1 MRLLSLGALTT
12 DPPNDRLGS
21 QPLLLLCYVV
31 LEKTPSKAELAQLFW
46 THLADG
52 VTPKGERKDLKNLG
66 VCLALLKRELG
77 ISIDDEKL
85 MDGFSC
91 DALELEQAFQHG
103 EWGRVLELYRCGN
116 FLAELEHKGRLK
128 LSSELYSWLMTRRER
143 IAQQAREACL
153 SLIEQSVQVGNFTSA
168 NELMENYGNSLLQLS
183 DLEEQEPALLTRLYH
198 LFLSLGQPGAS
209 KVRQT
214 FEGYLN
220 HLLAETLLS
229 KEALHVLLALSLQ
242 GELNL
247 VAVQRSLSL
256 SPKQMATCRE
266 ELIRVKLLGA
276 NSQVLAKD
284 ISTYYLEK
292 HPGLKTSL
300 LLGLLINT
308 TEDQALFLFRSI
320 YQATQT
326 FGGIGYWS
334 KALAVYTSQAQNLIT
349 HDKFEEAVILL
360 SEFKQAEEINQQDS
374 SSHARF
380 LLAYCLERQG
390 RYKEGLEAIEGVS
403 ETADILSIRALF
415 LLKAG
420 QLQEAK
426 DLALAVREKVLSSHT
441 QSWAKAIAANVLGQL
456 AYEENLLHDAESYF
470 DEAAVQW
477 QTAQMPIRVLGAL
490 MNRANV
496 FESLGE
502 KKRALE
508 TYKQVIN
515 ASKPFPT
522 LKIHSYLNM
531 GYLFEQ
537 EGDWNEALKLYQE
550 AHTLCQ
556 NMSQATPAL
565 VARVHNNYGYS
576 LWQTQQTSL
585 AVEHINEA
593 IFLALEAGERLTY
606 AKALGNLA
614 LIFTDVG
621 KMEASWRLFQE
632 MGVKYEL
639 QQYQTLF
646 VSALD
651 AKVAESETTDDA
663 DAFAFYQRKR
673 QLFLTPH

>member
-12 DPPNDRLGS
+12 DPANDHLGS
-21 QPLLLLCYVV
+21 QPLLLLCYVL
-31 LEKTPSKAELAQLFW
+31 LEKTRSKAELAQLFW
-46 THLADG
+46 AHLADE

-77 ISIDDEKL
+77 ISIDDETL
-85 MDGFSC
+85 MDSFSC
-91 DALELEQAFQHG
+91 DSLELEQAFQHG
-103 EWGRVLELYRCGN
+103 AWEQVLELYRRGH
-116 FLAELEHKGRLK
+116 FLAELEHKPRLN
-128 LSSELYSWLMTRRER
+128 LSSELYSWLMSRRER
-143 IAQQAREACL
+143 IAQQARDACL
-153 SLIEQSVQVGNFTSA
+153 NLIEQSVKAGNFTSA
-168 NELMENYGNSLLQLS
+168 NELMQNYSNSLLKLS
-183 DLEEQEPALLTRLYH
+183 DLEEQEPALLARLYH
-198 LFLSLGQPGAS
+198 LFLSLGQAGAS
-209 KVRQT
+209 QVRQA

-229 KEALHVLLALSLQ
+229 QEALHVLLALSLQ
-242 GELNL
+242 ADLNL

-284 ISTYYLEK
+284 ITNYYLEQ

-300 LLGLLINT
+300 LLGLLNHT
-308 TEDQALFLFRSI
+308 AEDQVLFLFRSI

-334 KALAVYTSQAQNLIT
+334 KALAVYTSQAQNLIAQ
-349 HDKFEEAVILL
+349 DKFEEAFALL
-360 SEFKQAEEINQQDS
+360 SEFKQAEEINQGDPS
-374 SSHARF
+374 HHARF
-380 LLAYCLERQG
+380 LLAYCLERLG
-390 RYKEGLEAIEGVS
+390 RYKEGLEALEGVS
-403 ETADILSIRALF
+403 ETDDIRSIRALF

-426 DLALAVREKVLSSHT
+426 ELALAVREKVLSSHL
-441 QSWAKAIAANVLGQL
+441 QSWARAIAANVLGQI

-477 QTAQMPIRVLGAL
+477 QAAQMPKRVLGAL

-502 KKRALE
+502 KERALE
-508 TYKQVIN
+508 TYKQVIS
-515 ASKPFPT
+515 ASGPFPA
-522 LKIHSYLNM
+522 LKIHSLLNM
-531 GYLFEQ
+531 GYLYEQ
-537 EGDWNEALKLYQE
+537 EEKWREAFEFYQA
-550 AHTLCQ
+550 AHRQCQ
-556 NMSQATPAL
+556 NMSQITPAL
-565 VARVHNNYGYS
+565 AARVHNNYGYS
-576 LWQTQQTSL
+576 CWQTQQSSL

-593 IFLALEAGERLTY
+593 IRLALEAGERLTY

-632 MGVKYEL
+632 MGAQYEL
-639 QQYQTLF
+639 EQYRTLF

-651 AKVAESETTDDA
+651 AKVKASEATSDTE
-663 DAFAFYQRKR
+663 AFTFYERKR